1 MAKKLNGWMR
11 KHLPIVYFAVDAAA
25 WAIALVTAT
34 WLRLEFSFRHVGA
47 MSMFLTIEV
56 AVITHGLAGVLGGL
70 YRRRWRYGSFEEV
83 LGLAAT
89 AAVTATV
96 TTLFLVIPSVD
107 VPRSVALL
115 GAPVAVLLSVG
126 ARALWRLYR
135 ARQTRPSASN
145 AEPLLIIGAGE
156 GGDQVLRMLLKNVDS
171 PYLPV
176 AIIDD
181 DPDKQQLRMHGIRVA
196 GTLADLPEVAKR
208 FGATTVLLAI
218 PTADSDV
225 IRQVDEATT
234 RAQLRLLVLPP
245 VYGMLDAPVMGD
257 IRPVSEG
264 DLLGRHPTN
273 IDTDAVANYVT
284 GKRVLVTGAGGSIG
298 SELCRQLARFEP
310 ATLIMLDRDENGLH
324 RVQLSIQ
331 GRALLDSPDLALAD
345 LRDEQRLLDLFELH
359 QPQVVFHAAA
369 LKHLPLLEAAPGE
382 AWKTNVVGT
391 RNVLE
396 AARAVGVERVVNIS
410 TDKAADPA
418 SVLGYSKRITERL
431 TACAG
436 ETSDGSFVSVRF
448 GNVLGSNGSVLTA
461 FRAQAAAGGPLTVTH
476 RDVTRYFMTVEEA
489 VRLTIYA
496 GAIGRSGE
504 VLILDMGKPVR
515 IADLAERLAV
525 QHKPQLK
532 VVYTGLRPGEKL
544 HEDLISVT
552 EDDNRPVHPLI
563 THVNV
568 PPLTFEQAV
577 ALMPGDQTITIE
589 RIRVVAAHDPSMT
602 ATVEHQTV

>member
-1 MAKKLNGWMR
+1 MR
-11 KHLPIVYFAVDAAA
+11 RHLPVVYFTVDAAA
-25 WAIALVTAT
+25 WAIALVTVT
-34 WLRLEFSFRHVGA
+34 WLRLEFSFRHIGA

-56 AVITHGLAGVLGGL
+56 AIISHGIAGVFGGL
-70 YRRRWRYGSFEEV
+70 YRRRWRYGSFEEI
-83 LGLAAT
+83 LALAAT
-89 AAVTATV
+89 AAVTAFITS
-96 TTLFLVIPSVD
+96 LFLLIPAID

-115 GAPVAVLLSVG
+115 GAPAAVLLSVG
-126 ARALWRLYR
+126 VRALWRLYR
-135 ARQTRPSASN
+135 ARQTRPSASS

-196 GTLADLPEVAKR
+196 GTLADLSEVARR

-218 PTADSDV
+218 PTADSDL
-225 IRQVDEATT
+225 IRQVDEAATLA
-234 RAQLRLLVLPP
+234 RLRLLVLPP

-298 SELCRQLARFEP
+298 SELCRQLARFNP

-324 RVQLSIQ
+324 RVQLSIK

-345 LRDEQRLLDLFELH
+345 LRDAQRLIDLFELH

-436 ETSDGSFVSVRF
+436 ENSEGSFVSVRF

-504 VLILDMGKPVR
+504 VLILDMGSPVR

-525 QHKPQLK
+525 QHKPQLR

-568 PPLTFEQAV
+568 PPLAFEQAV
-577 ALMPGDQTITIE
+577 ALMPVDQAITIE
-589 RIRVVAAHDPSMT
+589 RIRIVAAHDPSMT